1 MAKNISFRKNSQ
13 GFRSVLLCPQIQQI
27 CNSKAD
33 AIASKATA
41 LGKEYHAGAEFK
53 STHGTRSTKRAHAF
67 VSSAN
72 WEGYDANMKHNV
84 LEKAKDAG
92 KG

>member
-1 MAKNISFRKNSQ
+1 MAKNITFKKNSN
-13 GFRSVLLCPQIQQI
+13 GFRSVLLCQGIQQI

-33 AIASKATA
+33 AIANEANT
-41 LGKEYHAGAEFK
+41 LGKEYHSNAEFK
-53 STHGTRSTKRAHAF
+53 STHGTRSAKRAHAF